1 MIYKS
6 LQYQQMNIMKEP
18 DEVATMFHF
27 TFTIFRFGKPLKT
40 WKGINF
46 ISFTIEIKFDIRKT
60 YKKKWTYI
68 PKNVVL
74 QRKHSGIKFTDI
86 LVRLS
91 IN

>member
-60 YKKKWTYI
+60 YKKNGHI
-68 PKNVVL
+68 F
-74 QRKHSGIKFTDI
+74 QRMWYYNEST
-86 LVRLS
+86 LELS
-91 IN
+91 LLIS